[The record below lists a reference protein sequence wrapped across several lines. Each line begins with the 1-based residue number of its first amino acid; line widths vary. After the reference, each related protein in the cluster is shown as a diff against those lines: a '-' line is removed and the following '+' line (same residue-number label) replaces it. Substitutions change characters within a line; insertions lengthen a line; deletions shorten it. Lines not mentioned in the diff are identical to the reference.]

1 MLMKSLFYGFLFF
14 FSLMVEMVSYT
25 LTSLFASPT
34 WRETSDILLNWDIF
48 EHYDVIKPEH

>member
-34 WRETSDILLNWDIF
+34 WRETSNILLNWDIF